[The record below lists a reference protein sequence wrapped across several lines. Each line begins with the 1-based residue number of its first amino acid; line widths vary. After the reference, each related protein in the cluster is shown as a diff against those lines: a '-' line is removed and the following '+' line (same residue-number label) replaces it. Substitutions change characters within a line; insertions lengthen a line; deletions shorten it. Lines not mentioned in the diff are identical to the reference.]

1 MEQAAVG
8 SVRVANEVIASIAAM
23 AVREID
29 GVAGLDQTNAR
40 HFGDWIKRETAHRGV
55 RVALDSQ
62 HKIHLEVFVTVTA
75 GATLV
80 EVAERVQDNVI
91 EAVERMLGL
100 QHRLYVGVR
109 VAGPRHRARELALK
123 VLFQLEHSP
132 GDDVNE
138 ALAYHAA
145 EDGPGGEEDM
155 FARELVY
162 GVIEHQAELDE
173 VIRNAS
179 RNWKLEQ
186 MGRVDRIV
194 LRIAIYEI
202 TIARKVP
209 VKAAINESIELAK
222 TFSGDESG
230 RFVNGVLGKV
240 AETVA

>member
-1 MEQAAVG
+1 M
-8 SVRVANEVIASIAAM
+8 
-23 AVREID
+23 
-29 GVAGLDQTNAR
+29 
-40 HFGDWIKRETAHRGV
+40 
-55 RVALDSQ
+55 
-62 HKIHLEVFVTVTA
+62 
-75 GATLV
+75 
-80 EVAERVQDNVI
+80 
-91 EAVERMLGL
+91 
-100 QHRLYVGVR
+100 
-109 VAGPRHRARELALK
+109 AGPRHRARELALK

-132 GDDVNE
+132 GDDVDE

-145 EDGPGGEEDM
+145 EDGQGGEEHM
-155 FARELVY
+155 FARELVQ
-162 GVIEHQAELDE
+162 GVMEHQVELDE

-202 TIARKVP
+202 TVARKVP

-222 TFSGDESG
+222 TYSGDESG